1 MEIRNVTLTVYLE
14 VRTKLDDDINVTL
27 MYIKLG
33 IEITCLGS
41 VYERD

>member
-27 MYIKLG
+27 MYIKLV
-33 IEITCLGS
+33 IEITRLGS